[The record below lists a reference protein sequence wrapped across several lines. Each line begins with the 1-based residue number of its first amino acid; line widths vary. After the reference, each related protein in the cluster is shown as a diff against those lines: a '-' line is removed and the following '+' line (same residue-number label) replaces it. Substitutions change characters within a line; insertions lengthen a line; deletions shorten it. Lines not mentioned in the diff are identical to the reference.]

1 MGIFDM
7 TSTQHFETLIIGGGI
22 AGLVC
27 GLRLAEKGVK
37 TAILEK
43 GETDRYLCNSRIC
56 GGAFHVSYRDV
67 MEPPD
72 VLMTAMKNKTQGFSR
87 QSFLDVMANE
97 PGKVVNWLKSKGLR
111 FIRVGDAPHRRTTL
125 APPIAQKGRD
135 YWHGRGGDIM
145 LRTLH
150 AELKKA
156 GATLVLGT
164 RVTGLRMAGGA
175 CVGVDAEQQG
185 QHVSIDARNV
195 VICDG
200 GFQANLDLLKQH
212 IAPSPKQIRQRN
224 AQTAKGD
231 GMTMAQQVGAKLV
244 GMNRFYGH
252 VLIQDA
258 LTNDDLWPFPMMDE
272 ICCAG
277 VMVDTSGKRFVDEGL
292 GGVYLANFIAGMQD
306 PLSTIAIFDHPIWDG
321 PAKEFITPANPLLV
335 SNGGTVLKANTITE
349 LAQKLNLPA
358 GALEQTLQQH
368 NAAVDAGTTAQLT
381 PARSVTSHKAWP
393 IRTAPFY
400 AARLCAG
407 ITYTMGGI
415 AIDGDSRVLDSNDN
429 PITGLY
435 AAGCCT
441 GGLEGGDAVG
451 YVGGL
456 SKSSTT
462 GFRAAEHI
470 AENRAR

>member
-1 MGIFDM
+1 MNTA
-7 TSTQHFETLIIGGGI
+7 TSYETLVVGGGL
-22 AGLVC
+22 AGLTC
-27 GLRLAEKGVK
+27 GLRLAEQGVK
-37 TAILEK
+37 VAILEK

-67 MEPPD
+67 MESPD
-72 VLMTAMKNKTQGFSR
+72 ILMNAMKGKTRGFSR

-97 PGKVVNWLKSKGLR
+97 PGKTVNWLKSKGLR
-111 FIRVGDAPHRRTTL
+111 FIKVGDAPHRRTTL
-125 APPIAQKGRD
+125 APPIATKGRD
-135 YWHGRGGDIM
+135 YWHGRGGDVM

-156 GATLVLGT
+156 GATLLLGT
-164 RVTGLRMAGGA
+164 RALNLRMAGGQ
-175 CVGVDAEQQG
+175 CVGVEAEQNG
-185 QHVSIDARNV
+185 ARVNLDARNV
-195 VICDG
+195 VISDG
-200 GFQANLDLLKQH
+200 GFQANLDMLKEY
-212 IAPSPKQIRQRN
+212 ISPAPEKIRQRN

-231 GMTMAQQVGAKLV
+231 GVKMARAAGAKLV

-272 ICCAG
+272 MCCAG
-277 VMVDTSGKRFVDEGL
+277 VMVDTNGRRFVDEGA
-292 GGVYLANFIAGMQD
+292 GGVFLANHIAGMQD
-306 PLSTIAIFDHPIWDG
+306 PLSTIVVFDHPVWDG

-335 SNGGTVLKANTITE
+335 TNGGTVHKANTITE
-349 LAQKLNLPA
+349 LAQKLALPA
-358 GALEQTLQQH
+358 GALEQTIAQY

-381 PARSVTSHKAWP
+381 PARSVSSHKAWP
-393 IRTAPFY
+393 VRTAPFY

-415 AIDGDSRVLDSNDN
+415 AIDGDSRVLDANDN

-470 AENRAR
+470 AANRAR

>member
-1 MGIFDM
+1 MNTA
-7 TSTQHFETLIIGGGI
+7 TSYETLVVGGGL
-22 AGLVC
+22 AGLTC
-27 GLRLAEKGVK
+27 GLRLAEQGVK
-37 TAILEK
+37 VAILEK

-67 MEPPD
+67 MESPD
-72 VLMTAMKNKTQGFSR
+72 ILMNAMKGKTRGFSR

-97 PGKVVNWLKSKGLR
+97 PGKTVNWLKSKGLR
-111 FIRVGDAPHRRTTL
+111 FIKVGDAPHRRTTL
-125 APPIAQKGRD
+125 APPIATKGRD
-135 YWHGRGGDIM
+135 YWHGRGGDVM

-156 GATLVLGT
+156 GATLLLGT
-164 RVTGLRMAGGA
+164 RALNLRMAGGQ
-175 CVGVDAEQQG
+175 CVGVEAEQNG
-185 QHVSIDARNV
+185 ARVNLDARNV
-195 VICDG
+195 VISDG
-200 GFQANLDLLKQH
+200 GFQANLDMLKEY
-212 IAPSPKQIRQRN
+212 ISPAPEKIRQRN

-231 GMTMAQQVGAKLV
+231 GVKMARAAGAKLV

-272 ICCAG
+272 MCCAG
-277 VMVDTSGKRFVDEGL
+277 VMVDTNGRRFVDEGA
-292 GGVYLANFIAGMQD
+292 GGVYLANHIAGMQD
-306 PLSTIAIFDHPIWDG
+306 PLSTIVVFDHPVWDG

-335 SNGGTVLKANTITE
+335 TNGGTVHKANTITE
-349 LAQKLNLPA
+349 LAQKLALPA
-358 GALEQTLQQH
+358 GALEQTIAQY

-381 PARSVTSHKAWP
+381 PARSVSSHKAWP
-393 IRTAPFY
+393 VRTAPFY

-415 AIDGDSRVLDSNDN
+415 AIDGDSRVLDANDN

-470 AENRAR
+470 AANRAR

>member
-1 MGIFDM
+1 MNTA
-7 TSTQHFETLIIGGGI
+7 TSYETLVVGGGI
-22 AGLVC
+22 AGLTC
-27 GLRLAEKGVK
+27 GLRLAEQGVK
-37 TAILEK
+37 VAILEK

-67 MEPPD
+67 MESPD
-72 VLMTAMKNKTQGFSR
+72 ILMNAMKGKTRGFSR

-97 PGKVVNWLKSKGLR
+97 PGKTVNWLKSKGLR
-111 FIRVGDAPHRRTTL
+111 FIKVGDAPHRRTTL
-125 APPIAQKGRD
+125 APPIATKGRD
-135 YWHGRGGDIM
+135 YWHGRGGDVM

-156 GATLVLGT
+156 GATLLLGT
-164 RVTGLRMAGGA
+164 RALNLRMAGGQ
-175 CVGVDAEQQG
+175 CVGVEAEQNG
-185 QHVSIDARNV
+185 ARVNLDARNV
-195 VICDG
+195 VISDG
-200 GFQANLDLLKQH
+200 GFQANLDMLKEY
-212 IAPSPKQIRQRN
+212 ISPAPEKIRQRN

-231 GMTMAQQVGAKLV
+231 GVKMARAAGAKLV

-272 ICCAG
+272 MCCAG
-277 VMVDTSGKRFVDEGL
+277 VMVDTNGRRFVDEGA
-292 GGVYLANFIAGMQD
+292 GGVFLANHIAGMQD
-306 PLSTIAIFDHPIWDG
+306 PLSTIVVFDHPVWDG

-335 SNGGTVLKANTITE
+335 TNGGTVHKANTITE
-349 LAQKLNLPA
+349 LAQKLALPA
-358 GALEQTLQQH
+358 GALEQTIAQY

-381 PARSVTSHKAWP
+381 PARSVSSHKAWP
-393 IRTAPFY
+393 VRTAPFY

-415 AIDGDSRVLDSNDN
+415 AIDGDSRVLDANDN

-470 AENRAR
+470 AANRAR